1 MNYSKGTSFLFLFLL
16 LSANIMHSQVVPQD
30 RLVSWEY
37 AGLRDTTTT
46 GYIWINVVN
55 EEFDSSGSSSNDD
68 IMDSL
73 ISVFGTDG
81 VIFYFPEG
89 EYLFNHTIHL
99 SSNQVLKGEGMDK
112 TQLNFDLGGAGD
124 AIRIDG
130 SIDNS
135 MEYLLFNDANKEQ
148 EFVVS
153 NQTNQLNSGDWI
165 KIYQQDDDLVVS
177 SWALNTVGQICRI
190 EEIEGDTVYL
200 QSSLRMD
207 FELQREPKFKK
218 INMISNVGIEC
229 LKIHRLDDAAP
240 EQASNVAY
248 HYCSNSWVKNV
259 ESENCTFAHIM
270 AENSSNLAICRSY
283 FHHGFEYGG
292 GGRAYGVA
300 LQFTTNECLIEDNI
314 FEHLRHSMLL
324 QAGPNG
330 NVFAYNFSTDPYWVS
345 TSPFIP
351 NDAAGDMVLH
361 GNYPYA
367 NLFEQN
373 SGQNIIIDNSHG
385 ANGPFNTFFRN
396 RGALFGIFFSDDTS
410 PFQNLVGNE
419 IPNTT
424 SPYSL
429 VNYTIQGLDQFEYGN
444 NNKGVI
450 TPAGTETL
458 EDVSYY
464 YQQQPSFL
472 NSSQWSGLG
481 TPNNMGSNS
490 IPAQLRF
497 EQNTIYDYPCEEES
511 PQVNTSGLIPNKEVV
526 LYPNPSSEFI
536 YLECEINGNVAVID
550 LLGKTRK
557 VCQIVKGMNQI
568 SLQNLNA
575 GSYLILMYNSNQE
588 LIGEY
593 SVILTP

>member
-1 MNYSKGTSFLFLFLL
+1 
-16 LSANIMHSQVVPQD
+16 
-30 RLVSWEY
+30 
-37 AGLRDTTTT
+37 
-46 GYIWINVVN
+46 
-55 EEFDSSGSSSNDD
+55 
-68 IMDSL
+68 
-73 ISVFGTDG
+73 
-81 VIFYFPEG
+81 
-89 EYLFNHTIHL
+89 
-99 SSNQVLKGEGMDK
+99 
-112 TQLNFDLGGAGD
+112 
-124 AIRIDG
+124 
-130 SIDNS
+130 
-135 MEYLLFNDANKEQ
+135 
-148 EFVVS
+148 
-153 NQTNQLNSGDWI
+153 
-165 KIYQQDDDLVVS
+165 
-177 SWALNTVGQICRI
+177 
-190 EEIEGDTVYL
+190 
-200 QSSLRMD
+200 
-207 FELQREPKFKK
+207 
-218 INMISNVGIEC
+218 
-229 LKIHRLDDAAP
+229 
-240 EQASNVAY
+240 
-248 HYCSNSWVKNV
+248 VKNV